1 MLLTSQIGAI
11 SEVKFLVSPA
21 LALRLREFART
32 YFAPDGYGTGPFA
45 DEYDTATLYFD
56 TDELDVFHRCGSYGR
71 AKYRVRRYGDA
82 DTIFLERK
90 LRQPGRL
97 IKRRTG
103 ASMGALGVLS
113 EERPRGGWDGAWFHR
128 RLLLRGLHP
137 VCQISYHRL
146 ARVLDAPDG
155 WARLTLDDALRV
167 TRRHEARFSSGFE
180 TSFLGSDLILELKYG
195 PRLPSV
201 CRRLVEEFA
210 LCPRSASK
218 YRLGMAGLCQGALHA
233 YAPPAENG
241 VFLHA

>member
-1 MLLTSQIGAI
+1 MLLTSQIGAT
-11 SEVKFLVSPA
+11 SEVKFLVSAA
-21 LALRLREFART
+21 LAPRIREFART
-32 YFAPDGYGTGPFA
+32 YFVPDGYGTGPFC
-45 DEYDTATLYFD
+45 DEYDTSTLYFD
-56 TDELDVFHRCGSYGR
+56 TDELDVFHRRGSYGR

-103 ASMGALGVLS
+103 ASMCALGLLG
-113 EERPRGGWDGAWFHR
+113 EERTLGEWDGAWVHR
-128 RLLLRGLHP
+128 RLLLRGLRP
-137 VCQISYHRL
+137 VCQISYHRV

-155 WARLTLDDALRV
+155 WARLTLDAALRAS
-167 TRRHEARFSSGFE
+167 RRHEARFSSAFA

-210 LCPRSASK
+210 LCPGSASK

-233 YAPPAENG
+233 FTPHAANS

>member
-1 MLLTSQIGAI
+1 MLLTSQIGAT
-11 SEVKFLVSPA
+11 SEVKFLVTPA
-21 LALRLREFART
+21 LAPLIRQFART
-32 YFAPDGYGTGPFA
+32 YFAPDGYGTGPFG

-56 TDELDVFHRCGSYGR
+56 TDELDVFHRRGSYGR
-71 AKYRVRRYGDA
+71 AKYRVRRYGAA

-103 ASMGALGVLS
+103 ASMCELDLLR
-113 EERPRGGWDGAWFHR
+113 EERTLGGWDGAWFHR
-128 RLLLRGLHP
+128 RLLLRGLRP
-137 VCQISYHRL
+137 VCQISYHRV

-155 WARLTLDDALRV
+155 WARLTLDAALRV
-167 TRRHEARFSSGFE
+167 SRRHEARFSSAFA
-180 TSFLGSDLILELKYG
+180 TSFLGADLILELKYG

-218 YRLGMAGLCQGALHA
+218 YRLGMAGLCRGALPA
-233 YAPPAENG
+233 YIPQVAAAA
-241 VFLHA
+241 VLQA